1 MYWFGARSLG
11 HVAEKELKA
20 WDADAFEASLAEV
33 KRGRDKLELAL
44 EEARAHENG
53 GGAVS
58 VDVGSTP
65 EAVVETAAKEGSEAE
80 TPVPAPA
87 AKKKRGG
94 GGRKKVIEEE
104 EDTVE
109 MSDVEIEFRALVT
122 ELMAAGVE
130 PSDMMD
136 DPRWEDIS
144 ERAMATGFE
153 TWPVFLQLTAMQ

>member
-1 MYWFGARSLG
+1 LG
-11 HVAEKELKA
+11 VGRLVKKSKITEQEAPIEALPPQIKTAEEATLDAVLDNFSDQMMEEITTQADEVVNVQLPTTKVEEIPIVAEVEMTQAPLPT
-20 WDADAFEASLAEV
+20 
-33 KRGRDKLELAL
+33 
-44 EEARAHENG
+44 EN
-53 GGAVS
+53 
-58 VDVGSTP
+58 
-65 EAVVETAAKEGSEAE
+65 VEI
-80 TPVPAPA
+80 P
-87 AKKKRGG
+87 
-94 GGRKKVIEEE
+94 VIEEE